1 MMIKHEIILFPD
13 INRVRVTCLFYNR
26 CQSRVMFR
34 EYYEEMNNLNSDAF
48 SAENLIKDHTSLEG
62 EGLDIQEIK
71 FSVQI

>member
-1 MMIKHEIILFPD
+1 
-13 INRVRVTCLFYNR
+13 
-26 CQSRVMFR
+26 MFR

-71 FSVQI
+71 FSVQIWKEDAQKNFNVQVLGRVWPSYSG